1 MLPGQPRVSGLCKP
15 RVESPGLAPGS
26 RTGERAAFN
35 FYNTVMNKRRSFY
48 GVMAAAVL
56 GLAVLQNKSA
66 EGLPRLR
73 KLPPS
78 DGAFIRAGSSW
89 IGVP

>member
-1 MLPGQPRVSGLCKP
+1 
-15 RVESPGLAPGS
+15 
-26 RTGERAAFN
+26 
-35 FYNTVMNKRRSFY
+35 MNKRRSFY

-56 GLAVLQNKSA
+56 GLAVLQDKSA